1 MSKNRGFR
9 IVEAFIKMLRPH
21 QWYKNLL
28 VIVPAFFSLS
38 LFKLNLWPTLLA
50 TFTSA
55 CLVSGANYIINDI
68 RDLERDK
75 KHPSKRF
82 RPLPS
87 NLISVREAAILSI
100 LTTFA
105 GFITAYY
112 VNLNVLLL
120 MILLF
125 LNTQLY
131 SFLLKNYAFIDV
143 VDVSLNYVIR
153 AAAGAYAISVPASSW
168 LVVGIFSLALL
179 LSFGKRVGELLELG
193 DGAENHRTALKY
205 YRRAQ
210 TRRGMLAAS
219 LLVVAVYIVYSLHIH
234 GVKFILTI
242 PLAIYLV
249 AFYTNTVWKNV
260 SVASNPSILFRY
272 WGFASAFTVWL
283 ILAVVLLYLL

>member
-1 MSKNRGFR
+1 MSKNRNFR
-9 IVEAFIKMLRPH
+9 VVKAFIKMIRPY

-28 VIVPAFFSLS
+28 VIVPAVFSLS
-38 LFKLNLWPTLLA
+38 LFKPSIWLILLV

-68 RDLERDK
+68 KDLEKDK

-87 NLISVREAAILSI
+87 NLISVREATILSI
-100 LTTFA
+100 LTAFV
-105 GFITAYY
+105 GFIIAYY

-131 SFLLKNYAFIDV
+131 SFLLKNYALIDV

-153 AAAGAYAISVPASSW
+153 AVAGAYAISVPATPW
-168 LVVGIFSLALL
+168 LMVGVFSLALL

-193 DGAENHRTALKY
+193 DG
-205 YRRAQ
+205 
-210 TRRGMLAAS
+210 
-219 LLVVAVYIVYSLHIH
+219 
-234 GVKFILTI
+234 
-242 PLAIYLV
+242 
-249 AFYTNTVWKNV
+249 
-260 SVASNPSILFRY
+260 
-272 WGFASAFTVWL
+272 
-283 ILAVVLLYLL
+283 

>member
-1 MSKNRGFR
+1 MSKNRNFR
-9 IVEAFIKMLRPH
+9 VVKAFIKMIRPY

-28 VIVPAFFSLS
+28 VIVPAVFSLS
-38 LFKLNLWPTLLA
+38 LFKPSIWLILLV

-68 RDLERDK
+68 KDLEKDK

-87 NLISVREAAILSI
+87 NLISVREATILSI
-100 LTTFA
+100 LTAFV
-105 GFITAYY
+105 GFIIAYY

-131 SFLLKNYAFIDV
+131 SFLLKNYALIDV

-153 AAAGAYAISVPASSW
+153 AVAGAYAISVPATPW
-168 LVVGIFSLALL
+168 LMVGVFSLALL

-193 DGAENHRTALKY
+193 DGAETHRTALKY
-205 YRRAQ
+205 YKSVKIRH
-210 TRRGMLAAS
+210 GLLAAS
-219 LLVVAVYIVYSLHIH
+219 LLVVAVYIVYSLHVH

-242 PLAIYLV
+242 PFAMYLV
-249 AFYTNTVWKNV
+249 AFYTNIVWRDV
-260 SVASNPSILFRY
+260 SVAGNPSLLFRY
-272 WGFASAFTVWL
+272 FKFTLAFAVWL
-283 ILAVVLLYLL
+283 ILVVALLYLL